1 MNGEFTC
8 FCFFIDYICF
18 INIQI
23 KKYMKQAILHV
34 LYVFIFIV
42 AKL

>member
-8 FCFFIDYICF
+8 FYFVFDYICF

-23 KKYMKQAILHV
+23 KKYMKQAILRV
-34 LYVFIFIV
+34 
-42 AKL
+42 